1 MYLLDDAPLGNG
13 VPDTP
18 DGGGRDEADGELYAE
33 GHHPTNSELLIPL
46 VGWRLWVSVPG
57 FKCATRDCARKAAQH
72 DPPCGPEQKAVEP
85 RHQLSALEA
94 LERVHEQQSVV
105 EV

>member
-1 MYLLDDAPLGNG
+1 MYLLDDSPLGNG

-33 GHHPTNSELLIPL
+33 RHHPAKPELLVPF

-72 DPPCGPEQKAVEP
+72 DPPRGPEQKGVEP
-85 RHQLSALEA
+85 RNQLSAREA
-94 LERVHEQQSVV
+94 LERVHELQYVV